1 MNAEL
6 QIEKALSSLKDFQL
20 ATVNVAVEKL
30 LNGQSRFLI
39 ADEVGLG
46 KTIVAKGI
54 IASLVKEKLKQKKM
68 LNVIYICSNL
78 ALAKQNLSKLS
89 FVESSGNDDADFEKV
104 INTDQTNDRITD
116 LAYEEESSKNKYGL
130 HIKALTP
137 ATSFDIRS
145 IGKADERVLLY
156 RVLSHYEE
164 FSTRHVALK
173 WFLKGKKSARHWND
187 EIEFIKKNKDKS
199 SFKYPTIRKKVFTDF
214 LKELKR
220 PLDLVKFKI
229 TYSKLGLNK
238 ETSFWKILLE
248 LFEENKQNR
257 SFEKANTAQIIFG
270 KEHNK
275 LKTELRFRLSIVC
288 KEFLQADLFVLDEF
302 QRFSNL
308 IQSTTENDDAGTFIA
323 KSVFSKI
330 DAKVIM
336 LSATPFKAYTTKF
349 EETQGENHYQE
360 FKSVLLFLINNFS
373 SVQWEE
379 LDTLMKNFFIQ
390 FRELDAS
397 TEGIEKLKITKS
409 KIETIYQTCM
419 ARTERNIVQKFSAKN
434 LDDSIYPIKIT
445 KDDIIDF
452 VSTDEIIKT
461 INTIS
466 DKKLPIPIEYVKS
479 SPFPF
484 SFLQDYE
491 HMKVFESEFEKNIE
505 VQKVAKKAKRA
516 WLPVERIQDFKAL
529 LPESEAKKDMEPN
542 AKLRKLYDE
551 TVRNKGWQLLWI
563 PTSIKYYNVTKG
575 AYVNTETFSKTLIFS
590 AWKMVPRMISALVS
604 YEAERLS
611 IGKYLEKNK
620 DQLAV
625 YHNDDKRRFPRPLLN
640 YRFTGDGNLSG
651 MSNLMLF
658 YPSFYLGNLYDP
670 EQNIHEKKTLG
681 EIKKMVAKTI
691 KDRLIKIGVFD
702 IGNKYGDSQ
711 KWDWYAILLLD
722 KTAEPSSNLNWINSF
737 LTNKDD
743 VESED
748 ERLESTSG
756 GKYKH
761 YQEIQKCLSDTE
773 YTPNLSKIS
782 AKQLHSLSEHLAD
795 FAIAAPGTS
804 CFRSMKKFYK
814 TDERD
819 LLESAFVAA
828 QGFNSLF
835 NKAESIAII
844 NEFAQSKS
852 FHLSVLNYCVLG
864 NIQAMLDE
872 YIYQL
877 RDAGNIAK
885 VKDCAEMIR
894 DVLAVNAGS
903 VETKYIS
910 AANEPTIE
918 SFPIRTHYA
927 IPFGMNSSSD
937 LKVGNRQIRVREA
950 FNSPFR
956 PFVLTS
962 TSIGQ
967 EGLDFHFY
975 CSNLIH
981 WNLPS
986 NPIDMEQRE
995 GRIKRFKG
1003 LSIRRA
1009 IADKY
1014 INKIVSNDN
1023 NIWDTLYKIA
1033 EQNKQSNQ
1041 CDLVPFWIMPDQD
1054 KFKLKTLIPMYLY
1067 SKDFEKLRNIK
1078 TVLKNYRLTF
1088 GQPRQEELLEIL
1100 SEKLNEEELELFNRK
1115 LFINLSPFENLKNR
1129 K

>member
-1 MNAEL
+1 MNPEQ
-6 QIEKALSSLKDFQL
+6 QIEKALNSLKDFQL

-30 LNGQSRFLI
+30 RGGQSRFLI

-54 IASLVKEKLKQKKM
+54 IASLVKEKLRQKKM

-89 FVESSGNDDADFEKV
+89 FVQSNGNDDTDFDKV
-104 INTDQTNDRITD
+104 INTNQTNDRITD
-116 LAYEEESSKNKYGL
+116 LAYEEECSKNKYGL

-137 ATSFDIRS
+137 ATSFDIKS
-145 IGKADERVLLY
+145 IGKSDERVLLY
-156 RVLSHYEE
+156 RILSQYEE
-164 FSTRHVALK
+164 FLTRHVALK
-173 WFLKGKKSARHWND
+173 WFLKGKKSARLWN
-187 EIEFIKKNKDKS
+187 EQIEFIKKNKNKS
-199 SFKYPTIRKKVFTDF
+199 SFKYPIIRKKVLPSF
-214 LKELKR
+214 LRELKR
-220 PLDLVKFKI
+220 PLDFVKFKI
-229 TYSKLGLNK
+229 TYSKLGLDK
-238 ETSFWKILLE
+238 ETSFFKILLE
-248 LFEENKQNR
+248 LLEENKQNR
-257 SFEKANTAQIIFG
+257 SFENANTAQIIFG

-288 KEFLQADLFVLDEF
+288 KEFLKADLFVLDEF

-308 IQSTTENDDAGTFIA
+308 IQSTSENDDAGTFIA
-323 KSVFSKI
+323 KSIFSNA

-360 FKSVLLFLINNFS
+360 FKSVLSFLINNYS
-373 SVQWEE
+373 IVKWEE
-379 LDTLMKNFFIQ
+379 LDTLMKNFFTQ
-390 FRELDAS
+390 FRELNTS
-397 TEGIEKLKITKS
+397 VEGIEKLKMIKS
-409 KIETIYQTCM
+409 KIEAVYQSCM

-434 LDDSIYPIKIT
+434 LDESIYPIKIT

-461 INTIS
+461 INKIS

-491 HMKVFESEFEKNIE
+491 HMKVFESEFEKNQEI
-505 VQKVAKKAKRA
+505 QKVAKKAKRA
-516 WLPVERIQDFKAL
+516 WLPIERIQDFKAL
-529 LPESEAKKDMEPN
+529 LPESDARKGMEPN

-563 PTSIKYYNVTKG
+563 PPSIKYYNTTKG
-575 AYVNTETFSKTLIFS
+575 AYINTETFSKTLIFS

-620 DQLAV
+620 DQPAI
-625 YHNDDKRRFPRPLLN
+625 YHSDDKKRFPRPLLN
-640 YRFTGDGNLSG
+640 YRFTADGNLSG
-651 MSNLMLF
+651 MNNLMLF
-658 YPSFYLGNLYDP
+658 YPSLYLGNLYDP
-670 EQNIHEKKTLG
+670 EHNIHEKKTLG
-681 EIKKMVAKTI
+681 EIKKIVAKII
-691 KDRLIKIGVFD
+691 KDRLIEIGVLN
-702 IGNKYGDSQ
+702 IGSKNGDSQ

-722 KTAEPSSNLNWINSF
+722 KAANHSNSLNWIDRF

-743 VESED
+743 VETED
-748 ERLESTSG
+748 ERQESTSG

-761 YQEIQKCLSDTE
+761 YQEIRRCLSDNQYE
-773 YTPNLSKIS
+773 PSLSKIS
-782 AKQLHSLSEHLAD
+782 AKQLDSLSEHLAD

-804 CFRSMKKFYK
+804 CFRAMKKFYK

-819 LLESAFVAA
+819 LLEAAFIAA

-844 NEFAQSKS
+844 NEFAYSKS
-852 FHLSVLNYCVLG
+852 FHLSVLNYCILG
-864 NIQAMLDE
+864 NMQAMLDE

-877 RDAGNIAK
+877 RDAGSIAK

-910 AANEPTIE
+910 SANEPTIE
-918 SFPIRTHYA
+918 SFQIRTHYA
-927 IPFGMNSSSD
+927 IPFGMSSSSD

-995 GRIKRFKG
+995 GRIKRFRG
-1003 LSIRRA
+1003 LDIRRA
-1009 IADKY
+1009 IADQY
-1014 INKIVSNDN
+1014 IDKIVNIEN
-1023 NIWDTLYKIA
+1023 NIWDSLYEIA

-1054 KFKLKTLIPMYLY
+1054 KFKLKIIIPMYLY
-1067 SKDFEKLRNIK
+1067 SKDFDKLRTIK
-1078 TVLKNYRLTF
+1078 TVLRNYRLTF
-1088 GQPRQEELLEIL
+1088 GQPRQEELIEIL
-1100 SEKLNEEELELFNRK
+1100 SEKLNEEQLELINRE
-1115 LFINLSPFENLKNR
+1115 LFINLSPFESLKNR
-1129 K
+1129 